1 MKIIIG
7 IIIFSLTILIHEL
20 GHFLLAK
27 KNGIQVNEFCLGF
40 GPTIIG
46 KTIGETKYSLK
57 LLPFGGACMMQGEDE
72 DDPDNPRAFCNQS
85 VWARIQVV
93 LAGPIFNFILAFVLA
108 LIVVGCVGID
118 QPVIGSLHEN
128 GPAAEAGLK
137 AGDRIISIN
146 GDNIVIYREIANSG
160 LLYNTPELKIIY
172 ERAGEQKETILK
184 GIESQTSNEYYYGFR
199 SSSGRSKVDP
209 IKTIGYSFNEV
220 GYWIRITLKSLGQL
234 LTGKA
239 NVNDMQGP
247 VGIVNTIG
255 QTYERASQDGAFYIF
270 INMVNIAILLTAN
283 LGVMNLLPIPALDG
297 GRFVLLV
304 IEGIRKKRFNPDIE
318 GRINVIFFMLLLAL
332 MVYIMINDVIKL
344 F

>member
-1 MKIIIG
+1 
-7 IIIFSLTILIHEL
+7 
-20 GHFLLAK
+20 
-27 KNGIQVNEFCLGF
+27 
-40 GPTIIG
+40 
-46 KTIGETKYSLK
+46 
-57 LLPFGGACMMQGEDE
+57 MQGEDE
-72 DDPDNPRAFCNQS
+72 DDPDNPRAFCNKS

-93 LAGPIFNFILAFVLA
+93 LAGPIFNFILAFILS

-118 QPVIGSLHEN
+118 QPVIGSLYSD
-128 GPAAEAGLK
+128 GPAVTAGLE

-146 GDNIVIYREIANSG
+146 GDNVLIYREIANAG
-160 LLYNTPELKIIY
+160 LFYNTPELKIVY
-172 ERAGEQKETILK
+172 ERKGERHETLITGVK
-184 GIESQTSNEYYYGFR
+184 SSTANEYIYGFR
-199 SSSGRSKVDP
+199 TSTGRNKVDP
-209 IKTIGYSFNEV
+209 IQTIGYSFNEV
-220 GYWIRITLKSLGQL
+220 GYWIKVTIKSVVQL
-234 LTGKA
+234 FTGRA

-255 QTYERASQDGAFYIF
+255 KTYERAAQDGAFYIF

-304 IEGIRKKRFNPDIE
+304 IEGIRKKKINSEIE
-318 GRINVIFFMLLLAL
+318 GRINVVFFMMLLAL